1 LFLPAIAEEPAS
13 PINLEGK
20 SFVFAQSLTI
30 LLVEDNPLTRQST
43 EEMLKIMGFQVLT
56 AGNGREALA
65 IFQKQEVTVDLV
77 ISDIIM
83 PEIGGVEL
91 YQMLQEIS
99 PNPRMLMMTA
109 YPFEE
114 QARRLL
120 EKGRVAWVQKPY
132 KIEEM
137 AEKIEAVLAT

>member
-1 LFLPAIAEEPAS
+1 
-13 PINLEGK
+13 
-20 SFVFAQSLTI
+20 
-30 LLVEDNPLTRQST
+30 
-43 EEMLKIMGFQVLT
+43 
-56 AGNGREALA
+56 
-65 IFQKQEVTVDLV
+65 
-77 ISDIIM
+77 
-83 PEIGGVEL
+83 
-91 YQMLQEIS
+91 
-99 PNPRMLMMTA
+99 MLMMTA